1 MTEDE
6 PVSELDIHLPGVTFD
21 GDNEY
26 LDIEGDA
33 KALGELADAFERA
46 SSISV
51 GDSKQ
56 PGHIV
61 IRRNDSKLS
70 IGYDGSALTLA
81 GDDAGLNKFAE
92 VLRLVAG
99 GPQKPSGFS
108 TTRTSTRI
116 RAISGSL
123 LRRTLRSSSGCGR
136 YSPDRP
142 SLAWRRCCSVH
153 TLRTAPARSS
163 VACIRLFTAALV

>member
-33 KALGELADAFERA
+33 KALGELADAVERA

-99 GPQKPSGFS
+99 GPQKPSGVQYHAHFDPYPRDQWLAAAEN
-108 TTRTSTRI
+108 TALI
-116 RAISGSL
+116 IW
-123 LRRTLRSSSGCGR
+123 LRS
-136 YSPDRP
+136 
-142 SLAWRRCCSVH
+142 V
-153 TLRTAPARSS
+153 
-163 VACIRLFTAALV
+163 